1 MVMGIVLILRVVN
14 LSSAVLALLA
24 GACVGEALN
33 LEQRVNAG
41 ANAVMGSSWE
51 AARRTKASWPRSAP
65 LWCCSAAGAPDGSG
79 R

>member
-33 LEQRVNAG
+33 LEQRG
-41 ANAVMGSSWE
+41 KPPEPM
-51 AARRTKASWPRSAP
+51 P
-65 LWCCSAAGAPDGSG
+65 
-79 R
+79 